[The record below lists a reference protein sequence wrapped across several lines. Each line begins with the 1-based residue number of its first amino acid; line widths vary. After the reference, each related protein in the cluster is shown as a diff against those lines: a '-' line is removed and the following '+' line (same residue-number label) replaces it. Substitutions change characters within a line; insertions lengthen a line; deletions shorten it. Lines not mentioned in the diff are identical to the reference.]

1 MERISSIF
9 LMLLNI
15 FKKVYQLLAHDDD
28 IICSVRG
35 RIGKRNNYQGKKY
48 KKRKKSNPIV
58 DIIQGIIILFV
69 VGFVAEAEFR
79 EEVIKIV
86 NAKFTGV
93 PVEKQETIEELN
105 QEDTAELYN
114 APEDAMELHVSGL
127 PNSYTGLEN
136 VAVATCDMTGTRKAN
151 VVVDVGYGAGNYLA
165 RTNKFGQVV
174 EMYAQELSLQTEQT
188 EQTVEG
194 RYCADEANVPGT
206 EDYNLDQGHIIADVL
221 GGVGNAYNI
230 TPQNSSVNQEGGE
243 WYNMEQDIRDALGNG
258 QLVSNFHVLISYPN
272 SETQT
277 PNQYRA
283 AYNLNGEAR
292 ELITDN

>member
-1 MERISSIF
+1 M
-9 LMLLNI
+9 
-15 FKKVYQLLAHDDD
+15 
-28 IICSVRG
+28 
-35 RIGKRNNYQGKKY
+35 GKRNTYQGKKY
-48 KKRKKSNPIV
+48 KKRKKSNQIV
-58 DIIQGIIILFV
+58 DIIQGIIILFIV
-69 VGFVAEAEFR
+69 AFVAEAEFR
-79 EEVIKIV
+79 KEVVKII

-93 PVEKQETIEELN
+93 PVEKQEVIEDLN
-105 QEDTAELYN
+105 QEDSATAYN
-114 APEDAMELHVSGL
+114 APEDAMELHVSSL

-136 VAVATCDMTGTRKAN
+136 VTIDTCDMNGTRKAN
-151 VVVDVGYGAGNYLA
+151 VVADVGYGERSYLA
-165 RTNKFGQVV
+165 RTNEFGQVV
-174 EMYAQELSLQTEQT
+174 EMYAQELSLQNEQT
-188 EQTVEG
+188 EATVEG

-221 GGVGNAYNI
+221 GGAGNAYNI

-243 WYNMEQDIRDALGNG
+243 WHNMEQEIKNALGNG